1 MNTSRLD
8 RITDRVTIR
17 HSSPRGTIGR
27 RPERRRHLWTLAGGM
42 TGSLFLFWVM
52 VQLGQASSDP
62 QSLVSKTKQPAP
74 PPAAVAATS
83 AATGGVSQA
92 AEGNAIPPAL
102 TPQGPAIDTP
112 REVIA
117 LLDQRKKDLD
127 RRESAIREE
136 ENRLLALRSELE
148 GLLSR
153 SEAMQKKLDES
164 RKTTQKQTAEQK
176 KQQEQFLAERKAL
189 AAKHTQEQKSLSQS
203 QLAKM
208 YESMPA
214 EEAAARLEKMPE
226 RKALEILRLVKGKTA
241 GAILAQVRVDRAAKL
256 TEQLLAQNP

>member
-1 MNTSRLD
+1 MNTARLD
-8 RITDRVTIR
+8 RVTDRVTIR
-17 HSSPRGTIGR
+17 PISRRPSTER
-27 RPERRRHLWTLAGGM
+27 RPERRRHLWTLAGGV

-62 QSLVSKTKQPAP
+62 QSLVSQTKRPT
-74 PPAAVAATS
+74 PPAATGALAATPT
-83 AATGGVSQA
+83 AAPPQTE
-92 AEGNAIPPAL
+92 EGNAIPSSLA
-102 TPQGPAIDTP
+102 PQGPAIDTP

-117 LLDQRKKDLD
+117 MLDQRKKDLD
-127 RRESAIREE
+127 RREAAIREE
-136 ENRLLALRSELE
+136 ENRLLTLKSELE
-148 GLLSR
+148 ELLSR
-153 SEAMQKKLDES
+153 SEAMQKRLDEA

-176 KQQEQFLAERKAL
+176 KQQEQFLADRKAL
-189 AAKHTQEQKSLSQS
+189 AAKQTQEQKSLSQS